1 MGSSSAGVAQSQ
13 VKLQLKP
20 HFPSKFLIQ
29 IEALVLPKLTSIR
42 ICIQSF
48 MGQPDYVDDILKNNL
63 RKISSETLCQETEF
77 GWMLSGP
84 ITAKNTGKITT
95 IISIITVKD
104 LSNQLEN
111 FWEIENI
118 DDAIKED
125 DEIENHYIKTVQR
138 SSDVVKIPFKRDM
151 KLGKSRG
158 HALARF
164 LNLEI
169 FFLEM
174 MVNFGKQQ
182 YTIFINE

>member
-1 MGSSSAGVAQSQ
+1 M
-13 VKLQLKP
+13 
-20 HFPSKFLIQ
+20 LIG
-29 IEALVLPKLTSIR
+29 A
-42 ICIQSF
+42 
-48 MGQPDYVDDILKNNL
+48 DYVGDILKNNL

-84 ITAKNTGKITT
+84 IAGKITT

-111 FWEIENI
+111 FWEENI

-125 DEIENHYIKTVQR
+125 DEIENQYIKTVQR

-151 KLGKSRG
+151 KLGKSRD

-164 LNLEI
+164 LNLEK
-169 FFLEM
+169 
-174 MVNFGKQQ
+174 NFGNDGNLKQQ